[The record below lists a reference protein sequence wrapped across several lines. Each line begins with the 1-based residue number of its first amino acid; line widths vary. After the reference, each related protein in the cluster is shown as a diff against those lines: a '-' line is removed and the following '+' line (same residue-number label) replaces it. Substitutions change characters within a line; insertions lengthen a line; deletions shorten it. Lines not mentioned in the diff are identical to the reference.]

1 MLATILSCP
10 SVEAQRPSFSTAAN
24 PQQLG
29 GATSAL
35 SQPPINSNFAVPNT
49 FQQPSAFPSSPA
61 PTTTSQPIISPQQ
74 SNPPP
79 NLNFPTFDQG
89 ATQNPQTP
97 GQPALGQPMFGQPYN
112 GQTQN
117 QMAPGG
123 FPPQQSWQQD
133 PWTSFTD
140 EFLPKV
146 FEHPRAW
153 TVYIPGGSGDEL
165 NINDIGLATTINI
178 PKFLN
183 GPSPLKISPGY
194 IFHFWNGPQSVAP
207 ATPSFDLPAQVYSSY
222 LAFDHITDPSKRS
235 GLETN
240 FTVGFYSD
248 YKNTSSDGL
257 RFTGKLLGWSRL
269 NEYTVAKFGVEYFDR
284 LDIKLLPAFGLY
296 MNPNPDMKLD
306 LYFPKTKLAHR
317 LPRINNYDAWGYIGA
332 ELGGGSWAIDRAN
345 GSKDQADVNDVRA
358 FFGVEWMGN
367 AQVTGFLDLGY
378 VFNRE
383 IVYRNSAPKLDLSD
397 AMMLRF
403 GFAF

>member
-1 MLATILSCP
+1 MSCP
-10 SVEAQRPSFSTAAN
+10 TVEAQRPSFSTAAL
-24 PQQLG
+24 PQQPG
-29 GATSAL
+29 GTNPAL
-35 SQPPINSNFAVPNT
+35 SQPQINNFPIPSNFG
-49 FQQPSAFPSSPA
+49 QPSAFPIQQTPPPTSP
-61 PTTTSQPIISPQQ
+61 PFVNPQTTS
-74 SNPPP
+74 PPP
-79 NLNFPTFDQG
+79 NLTFPTFDQSG
-89 ATQNPQTP
+89 GQNLQ
-97 GQPALGQPMFGQPYN
+97 GQPQLGQPQLGQPMFGQP
-112 GQTQN
+112 N

-123 FPPQQSWQQD
+123 YQPQQSWQQD

-153 TVYIPGGSGDEL
+153 TVYIPGGSGNEL

-183 GPSPLKISPGY
+183 GPSPLKISPGF
-194 IFHFWNGPQSVAP
+194 IFNFWNGPS
-207 ATPSFDLPAQVYSSY
+207 TPTFDLPAQAYSSY

-269 NEYTVAKFGVEYFDR
+269 NEYTVAKFGVEYLDR

-345 GSKDQADVNDVRA
+345 GMKDQADVNDVRA
-358 FFGVEWMGN
+358 FIGIEWMGN

-383 IVYRNSAPKLDLSD
+383 IVYRSSTPNLDLSD

>member
-1 MLATILSCP
+1 VLATILICP
-10 SVEAQRPSFSTAAN
+10 SVEAQRPSFSTAAA

-29 GATSAL
+29 GAGASL
-35 SQPPINSNFAVPNT
+35 SPPPINSFTVPQT
-49 FQQPSAFPSSPA
+49 FSQPSQFPV
-61 PTTTSQPIISPQQ
+61 QQ
-74 SNPPP
+74 SVPQTAPPMVNAP
-79 NLNFPTFDQG
+79 PADPNLNLNFPTFNQG
-89 ATQNPQTP
+89 LS
-97 GQPALGQPMFGQPYN
+97 QPMLGQ
-112 GQTQN
+112 TN

-123 FPPQQSWQQD
+123 YPPQQPWQQD

-146 FEHPRAW
+146 LENPRVW
-153 TVYIPGGSGDEL
+153 TVYIPGGSGNEL

-194 IFHFWNGPQSVAP
+194 IFNFWNGPTGPVY
-207 ATPSFDLPAQVYSSY
+207 DLPAQVYSSY

-235 GLETN
+235 GLESN

-248 YKNTSSDGL
+248 YKNTSSNGL
-257 RFTGKLLGWSRL
+257 RLTGKLLGWSRL

-345 GSKDQADVNDVRA
+345 GLKDQADVNDVRA
-358 FFGVEWMGN
+358 FLGIEWMGN

-378 VFNRE
+378 VFNRK
-383 IVYRNSAPKLDLSD
+383 IVYRSATPNLDLSD
-397 AMMLRF
+397 ALMLRF

>member
-1 MLATILSCP
+1 VLATILSCP
-10 SVEAQRPSFSTAAN
+10 PVEAQRPSFSTAAL
-24 PQQLG
+24 PQQPGVTGSPLSPPP
-29 GATSAL
+29 SASFSVPQNFNQP
-35 SQPPINSNFAVPNT
+35 SQFPI
-49 FQQPSAFPSSPA
+49 QQPQPQAAPA
-61 PTTTSQPIISPQQ
+61 IVNAQPGDP
-74 SNPPP
+74 NM
-79 NLNFPTFDQG
+79 NLNFPTFNQG
-89 ATQNPQTP
+89 G
-97 GQPALGQPMFGQPYN
+97 GQPMQGQPTLGQPMFGQP
-112 GQTQN
+112 N
-117 QMAPGG
+117 QMTQGG

-146 FEHPRAW
+146 LENPRAW
-153 TVYIPGGSGDEL
+153 TVYIPGGSGNEL
-165 NINDIGLATTINI
+165 NINNIGLATTINI

-194 IFHFWNGPQSVAP
+194 IFNFWNGPTGP
-207 ATPSFDLPAQVYSSY
+207 IYDLPAQAYSSY
-222 LAFDHITDPSKRS
+222 LAFDHITDPSKMS

-248 YKNTSSDGL
+248 YKNTSSNGL
-257 RFTGKLLGWSRL
+257 RLTGKLLGWSRL

-345 GSKDQADVNDVRA
+345 GMKDQADVNDVRA
-358 FFGVEWMGN
+358 FFGIEWMGN

-383 IVYRNSAPKLDLSD
+383 IVYRSATPNLDLSD